1 MDCEHA
7 QQNILESFFEA
18 IPTDVQAV
26 VDAHVAGCAAC
37 TAFAEKQR
45 ALDLGLTARLAPP
58 AMSPRFRARLRERI
72 RHDTRPAWPD
82 LLPDAV
88 HFASCGV
95 ATLVSLAV
103 LPVSAPVVLA
113 MALAGTFLSHVV
125 LTAAHDSLDGAEEAG
140 S

>member
-7 QQNILESFFEA
+7 QQNILESYFEA

-37 TAFAEKQR
+37 TAFAARQR
-45 ALDLGLTARLAPP
+45 ALDLGLTARLVPP

-103 LPVSAPVVLA
+103 IPVSATVVLA
-113 MALAGTFLSHVV
+113 IAFAGTFLSHVV
-125 LTAAHDSLDGAEEAG
+125 LTAAHDSLDGAGEAG

>member
-7 QQNILESFFEA
+7 QEHILESFLEA
-18 IPTDVQAV
+18 RPGDVQAM
-26 VDAHVAGCAAC
+26 VDAHVARCAAC
-37 TAFAEKQR
+37 TAFAAKQR

-103 LPVSAPVVLA
+103 LPISAPVVLA
-113 MALAGTFLSHVV
+113 IALAGTFLSHVV

>member
-7 QQNILESFFEA
+7 QQNILESFVEA
-18 IPTDVQAV
+18 IPMDVQAV

-37 TAFAEKQR
+37 TAFAAKQR

-113 MALAGTFLSHVV
+113 IALAGTFVSHVV